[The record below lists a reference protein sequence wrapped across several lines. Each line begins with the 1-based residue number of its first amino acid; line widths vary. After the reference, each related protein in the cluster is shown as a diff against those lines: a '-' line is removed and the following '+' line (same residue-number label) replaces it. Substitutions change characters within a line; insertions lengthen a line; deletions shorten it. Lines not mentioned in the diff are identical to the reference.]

1 MSAESYVQVATDGS
15 GKKMRTRHRTV
26 GGNDVHE
33 QALWVAAAQTYYA
46 LADAVALAANKQ
58 HISILNAAASGVI
71 VKVRK
76 IFPINLQLAAATG
89 VALRFDFKLAS
100 AHAGGTSITPVKA
113 DSANDALPAGVTVR
127 TGATSVTES
136 SLLWPYT
143 CTNDEVGATQ
153 AFPSAQLMQ
162 AMNSIPD
169 GNEIQELTL
178 NQGEGMTVKQITSST
193 VGSFAWLM
201 VFTTETA

>member
-1 MSAESYVQVATDGS
+1 MAAESYIQVAADGA
-15 GKKMRTRHRTV
+15 GKKLRSRQRTI
-26 GGNDVHE
+26 GANDVHE
-33 QALWVAAAQTYYA
+33 QAVFNAAPETYFA
-46 LADAVALAANKQ
+46 LADAVALAQNKH

-71 VKVRK
+71 IKVRK
-76 IFPINLQLAAATG
+76 IFPINLALAAVTG
-89 VALRFDFKLAS
+89 VALRFDFKLAT
-100 AHAGGTSITPVKA
+100 AHAGGSVITPVKA
-113 DSANDALPAGVTVR
+113 DSANAALPAGVTVR
-127 TGATSVTES
+127 TGATAVTES

-162 AMNSIPD
+162 ALNSIPD

-193 VGSFAWLM
+193 VGSFGWLM
-201 VFTTETA
+201 VFTRETA